1 MFWNPCQ
8 PGNYS
13 LIEEREPHMY
23 GEGRLLRSPYKWECR
38 LGASM
43 KGGRKLPGTEKCK
56 ITNDKKEVGVV
67 SGLLF
72 FFFFFKL

>member
-1 MFWNPCQ
+1 
-8 PGNYS
+8 
-13 LIEEREPHMY
+13 MY

-56 ITNDKKEVGVV
+56 ITNDKEEVGVV

-72 FFFFFKL
+72 FFFFKL